1 MLQPAIGDDFHAEL
15 PSDEAPTCFG
25 TLCAAFAPRQD

>member
-1 MLQPAIGDDFHAEL
+1 MLQAAIGDFQAEL